1 MTQLEKQLIKYKRK
15 ILYLDVSCRDLVR
28 VHTRRVQEK
37 NKFHLKIKNS
47 HFIIEKLPF
56 LGFVT
61 TAVHCVYYFA
71 PPFSYKS
78 MNTRIMRNFEG
89 VGSKNDFLITRHLS
103 SGRVRRTRHQIS
115 AGADAPVAPALTRS
129 LRYIHRYKIDK

>member
-1 MTQLEKQLIKYKRK
+1 MAFYNT
-15 ILYLDVSCRDLVR
+15 ILSRDLVR
-28 VHTRRVQEK
+28 VHTGRVQEES
-37 NKFHLKIKNS
+37 KFHLKIKNS

-89 VGSKNDFLITRHLS
+89 LGSKNDFLITSHLS

-129 LRYIHRYKIDK
+129 LILKHMFYAFFM

>member
-1 MTQLEKQLIKYKRK
+1 M
-15 ILYLDVSCRDLVR
+15 
-28 VHTRRVQEK
+28 QEK
-37 NKFHLKIKNS
+37 SKFHFKIKNS
-47 HFIIEKLPF
+47 HFIIEKLPS

-71 PPFSYKS
+71 PPFSYQS
-78 MNTRIMRNFEG
+78 MNTRIMQNFEG

-103 SGRVRRTRHQIS
+103 SGWVRRTRHQIS

-129 LRYIHRYKIDK
+129 LPYFVGSVVNFGNSWGKNKHVGLISDQNWSFS